1 MLCYVDVEDV
11 KIIGAGSLGLI
22 LAGRILDKFRSVEIF
37 ESSNSLGGVTRD
49 MFNSAGSNF
58 FLGCQ
63 YLLAS
68 YLPNWARNSEY
79 LLEFEHRYASLTEQ
93 NGKWNYKLDFAG
105 PAFDIEEISQTSKS
119 IDENK
124 LDDRLSLYPKEI
136 SQILKM
142 HMSKFLPVDLNLLHV
157 SGLVSL
163 GITRITTVSNDSEL
177 ARLKQRD
184 NLIDKL
190 YGVSRDTLGLKF
202 ETSYIPKFG
211 YSKYW
216 STYIS
221 QPNFKRNASIRY
233 DCRLDKKSFHNNVL
247 DNAKGLKA
255 WCADPRQLIQL
266 TTSEKLDSLSYMVH
280 SYGVSI
286 ESYSG
291 PELPFYINVFSATNP
306 LIRLF
311 FYLLDSEVKVSIDS
325 LKKYNSSTEI
335 TDVLVKFAESAH
347 ITLKVSNQDVA
358 YARTRRYFPISKND
372 YEILKTSTNGLVGS
386 NWLDTGTY
394 LYDRKSRLELIF
406 DQI

>member
-1 MLCYVDVEDV
+1 MIYYVEVEDV

-37 ESSNSLGGVTRD
+37 ESSNSLGGITRD

-105 PAFDIEEISQTSKS
+105 PAFNIKEISQNSKS
-119 IDENK
+119 IDEDK
-124 LDDRLSLYPKEI
+124 IDDRFSLYPKEI
-136 SQILKM
+136 SEILKM

-177 ARLKQRD
+177 VRLKQRD

-216 STYIS
+216 SCFDS
-221 QPNFKRNASIRY
+221 V
-233 DCRLDKKSFHNNVL
+233 RL
-247 DNAKGLKA
+247 
-255 WCADPRQLIQL
+255 
-266 TTSEKLDSLSYMVH
+266 
-280 SYGVSI
+280 
-286 ESYSG
+286 
-291 PELPFYINVFSATNP
+291 
-306 LIRLF
+306 
-311 FYLLDSEVKVSIDS
+311 
-325 LKKYNSSTEI
+325 
-335 TDVLVKFAESAH
+335 
-347 ITLKVSNQDVA
+347 
-358 YARTRRYFPISKND
+358 
-372 YEILKTSTNGLVGS
+372 
-386 NWLDTGTY
+386 
-394 LYDRKSRLELIF
+394 
-406 DQI
+406 